1 MSKSRQA
8 RRQQRRNRRQQS
20 RQGRAA
26 ATRSGGPN
34 WQAWAWGGGSA
45 LALAGLIALVV
56 IAGGGSSAGPDP
68 QIEAQARA
76 VNGGSDVRVYQ
87 GAQHTIYHS
96 TAPLPTASAPRV
108 DGLPTLV
115 WFTWTG
121 CSFCRLMEDYIYD
134 VAEQFGERMIFVEKS
149 VNDDGGDS
157 RRYGV
162 IGTPTFVLLDEAG
175 GVIGRFGYQ
184 SGATALALA
193 IDTVLVSGGS
203 LGGATTPLGG

>member
-8 RRQQRRNRRQQS
+8 RRQQRRTNRRQ
-20 RQGRAA
+20 GRSA
-26 ATRSGGPN
+26 ATRSGGVN
-34 WQAWAWGGGSA
+34 WQAWAWGGGIA
-45 LALAGLIALVV
+45 LAVVGLIALV
-56 IAGGGSSAGPDP
+56 ALAGGSSAGPDP
-68 QIEAQARA
+68 QVEAQARA

-96 TAPLPTASAPRV
+96 TAPLPSVSAPRI

-121 CSFCRLMEDYIYD
+121 CPFCRQMEDYIYD
-134 VAEQFGERMIFVEKS
+134 VAEQFSERMIFVEKS
-149 VNDDGGDS
+149 VNNDGGDS

-162 IGTPTFVLLDEAG
+162 IGTPTFVLLDATG

-184 SGATALALA
+184 SGATALARA
-193 IDTVLVSGGS
+193 IDTVLLSGGS
-203 LGGATTPLGG
+203 LGGETTPLGG